1 MAQRKVTETGIFL
14 DKETFCLGAS
24 PDGLIG
30 QDEILGIKCIFSLK
44 DKSVAKWVRKSQAQT
59 TKVRNVP
66 NMPYLKAG
74 LDSVEFNSNRT
85 YYDQIQGQLL
95 FTGMYIQ
102 IVE

>member
-14 DKETFCLGAS
+14 DKETSCLGAS
-24 PDGLIG
+24 PDGFVR
-30 QDEILGIKCIFSLK
+30 QDGRLGIKRIFSLK
-44 DKSVAKWVRKSQAQT
+44 DKSVAEWVRKCQAQT

-74 LDSVEFNSNRT
+74 PDSVQLNSNHT
-85 YYDQIQGQLL
+85 YYDQIQGQLH
-95 FTGMYIQ
+95 FTGMNIQ

>member
-1 MAQRKVTETGIFL
+1 MAKRKVTTETRIFL
-14 DKETFCLGAS
+14 DKETSCLGAS

-44 DKSVAKWVRKSQAQT
+44 DKSVAKWVRKCQAQT

-74 LDSVEFNSNRT
+74 PDSVELNSNHT
-85 YYDQIQGQLL
+85 
-95 FTGMYIQ
+95 
-102 IVE
+102 